1 MTRPMNPLTDD
12 QLVRFLR
19 ARAADPDVSVLD
31 AIMRHVETTPQQ
43 QPWIRWGPRAP
54 GRGPSMSRAV
64 AIGIA
69 AVVVLAAA
77 AGLGLLTRPNV
88 GAPEPEPSARSS
100 PASWSGPVRIGS
112 SIHPMLS
119 DDGGTRWSWSD
130 AVDATPPWIDI
141 AQVRW
146 LQVGQDNW
154 NIVLSAKPPI
164 ASRLDPEQTLIS
176 YGLAFETTGDEVP
189 DYIVGISNHA
199 AYSREFRVWVTDLA
213 TGETEEQIGGPYGIP
228 VDFSHPDE
236 MADPIFSPEER
247 RTLQLFFLGAPP
259 WGTDSEARM
268 YAWASLTEAGEVV
281 AWDYAPDDGWLE
293 APADADE

>member
-1 MTRPMNPLTDD
+1 MNPLTDD

-19 ARAADPDVSVLD
+19 ARAVDPDVSVLD
-31 AIMRHVETTPQQ
+31 AIIRHVEATPQQ
-43 QPWIRWGPRAP
+43 QPWIRQGIRAP
-54 GRGPSMSRAV
+54 GRAQPMSRAV

-69 AVVVLAAA
+69 AVVLLAVA

-88 GAPEPEPSARSS
+88 GAPEPEPSDASS
-100 PASWSGPVRIGS
+100 PAGWSGPVRSGFAN
-112 SIHPMLS
+112 HTARP
-119 DDGGTRWSWSD
+119 DPETEGWSWSD
-130 AVDATPPWIDI
+130 AVDADPAWIDI
-141 AQVRW
+141 VDVSW
-146 LQVGQDNW
+146 LGLAWHDSFGGRGVDDYW

-199 AYSREFRVWVTDLA
+199 RYSPDFRVWVTDLA
-213 TGETEEQIGGPYGIP
+213 TGETEEQIGGPYGFP

-236 MADPIFSPEER
+236 PHPPELTDEAQ
-247 RTLQLFFLGAPP
+247 RTVSLFLLG
-259 WGTDSEARM
+259 DIDDDARV
-268 YAWASLTEAGEVV
+268 YAWASLTEAGEIV

-293 APADADE
+293 AAP